1 MACSRGTAQR
11 RIGLASIRPP
21 FNPIHHP
28 MFNHDTSLGL
38 SDHGYGGRCDRR
50 VLATVVVSLVAA
62 SGCGSGQRASLPQ
75 ASVEII
81 RGKDSAGA
89 TIELEKRGDDLT
101 RARVIDVVL
110 GTGEAEIIS
119 YEDGQLEFTID
130 FPVGATISYLGA
142 IQDNGASSA
151 LTISGTWKQHSAGI
165 FGEDAGT
172 WEAATSP
179 AQQTSR

>member
-11 RIGLASIRPP
+11 RIGLASIRLP
-21 FNPIHHP
+21 FNPIHHV
-28 MFNHDTSLGL
+28 MSNHDTSFGFP
-38 SDHGYGGRCDRR
+38 DGGRGKHGNRR
-50 VLATVVVSLVAA
+50 VLAIVAVSLVVA
-62 SGCGSGQRASLPQ
+62 SGCGSGQRALLPQ

-89 TIELEKRGDDLT
+89 IIELEKRGDDLA

-119 YEDGQLEFTID
+119 DEDGQLEFTID
-130 FPVGATISYLGA
+130 FPVGATIAYLGA
-142 IQDNGASSA
+142 IQDNGTSSA
-151 LTISGTWKQHSAGI
+151 LIISGTWKQHSAGI

-172 WEAATSP
+172 WQAATSP